1 MMLSMLAHGD
11 GQVFGP
17 FSTITFVL
25 RFAQTFFLILPTLI
39 AGFLIAGTL
48 RTTRG
53 RAFLS
58 ECFATPMAGLIR
70 ATLMGLIAPVGAL
83 GALPIAS
90 EMLKAKVRHGHVMA
104 FLVGSALFMPWS
116 FGHLADSVGVVNALV
131 ILFAAI
137 ITAMLVGA
145 LTGIGAPSSQVKN
158 LDNTEQGSSQL
169 IFALRAAARHVASS
183 VWVYVFMSLAASS
196 TFAAI
201 LEAGSIESHLNES
214 ARTTMLELSVP
225 LALANIDSDYG
236 ITFASE
242 FWRIGLLSG
251 GMLVAIMIG
260 AGWCIG
266 TLAWSV
272 HRLRLRGVF
281 GNLVWLACV
290 LGLGAI
296 MHGTLSPVRPGEAD
310 SHGFDMLTMPA
321 NVELKYTW
329 SLVGERTLELASQ
342 NLPALV
348 ALIGLT
354 MFGVLDRSKPREK
367 ITKAENAQPYPEA
380 SSTIQ
385 RKSLRT
391 ALSIVTMLLLAI
403 NIYSF
408 YPHPEELATRMRLE
422 SGNLA
427 DAISVMTSSAEGG
440 ERFENG
446 QARALNA
453 LDRIELASSRI
464 RVASTIRG
472 LDDDIPAHSLF
483 DLSQEIRSKVS
494 ANEMDDLRTLAL
506 EFHRTI
512 SSVYE

>member
-1 MMLSMLAHGD
+1 MLLMLAHGD
-11 GQVFGP
+11 GAVFGP

-39 AGFLIAGTL
+39 AGFLIAGAL

-58 ECFATPMAGLIR
+58 VCFATPVAGLIR
-70 ATLMGLIAPVGAL
+70 ATLLGLIAPVGAL

-90 EMLKAKVRHGHVMA
+90 EMLKAKVRPGHVMA

-131 ILFAAI
+131 IIIAAI

-145 LTGIGAPSSQVKN
+145 LTGVGAPSSQVKN
-158 LDNTEQGSSQL
+158 LDDTEQGSSQL
-169 IFALRAAARHVASS
+169 IFVLRAAARHAARS

-196 TFAAI
+196 AFAAI
-201 LEAGSIESHLNES
+201 LEAASIESHLNES
-214 ARTTMLELSVP
+214 ARTTMIELSVP
-225 LALANIDSDYG
+225 LALANIDSD
-236 ITFASE
+236 IAVTFAGE

-272 HRLRLRGVF
+272 HRLRLRGIF

-290 LGLGAI
+290 LGLAAI
-296 MHGTLSPVRPGEAD
+296 MHGALSPIRPGEAD
-310 SHGFDMLTMPA
+310 SHGFDMLTKPA
-321 NVELKYTW
+321 NVDLKYTW
-329 SLVGERTLELASQ
+329 SLVGERTLELANS
-342 NLPALV
+342 NLPALISLV
-348 ALIGLT
+348 GLMIFGALERG
-354 MFGVLDRSKPREK
+354 RSREK
-367 ITKAENAQPYPEA
+367 ITEPENAQPYPDA

-385 RKSLRT
+385 RKSPRVT
-391 ALSIVTMLLLAI
+391 LSILTMLLLVI
-403 NIYSF
+403 NTYSF
-408 YPHPEELATRMRLE
+408 YPHPEELASRMRLE

-427 DAISVMTSSAEGG
+427 DAISVMASSAEGD
-440 ERFENG
+440 ERFESG

-453 LDRIELASSRI
+453 LDRIDSAGSRV
-464 RVASTIRG
+464 RVAGTIRG
-472 LDDDIPAHSLF
+472 LNDDMPDHSLL
-483 DLSQEIRSKVS
+483 DLSQQIRSKVS
-494 ANEMDDLRTLAL
+494 VNETDGLRTIAL
-506 EFHRTI
+506 KLHRTI